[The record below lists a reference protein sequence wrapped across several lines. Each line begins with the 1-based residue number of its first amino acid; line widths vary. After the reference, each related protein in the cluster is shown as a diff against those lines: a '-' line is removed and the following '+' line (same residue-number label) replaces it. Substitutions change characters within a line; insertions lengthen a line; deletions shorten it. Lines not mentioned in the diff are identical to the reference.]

1 MENLYKEAIAD
12 AKALRASAMAN
23 AKAALEEAFE
33 PQLREMFRKTV
44 EEAEEIEENEDL
56 EEADEMGA
64 KHKVEEKKHKK
75 DAEDLHKM
83 DEVEEIEE
91 AEEMEEAEEIEETMD
106 ETSLEEILGELE
118 ALANEGENHE
128 GGMEEEYTEDG
139 MEETENFE
147 AKSEEDGEEE
157 ESEES
162 EEEDEMDGEEVDGEE
177 EEKVI
182 TITLGQLK
190 DILAPYQGEEEG
202 AEGEEDAEGE
212 KTTDDINLDEIFA
225 ELEEASK
232 EKVEEK
238 KEKMEKGKKGEM
250 DENNNA
256 ISQPGVAVP
265 GSNKVSAQND
275 SSPTQLKE
283 ANKTIAYLQTQLKE
297 VNLLN
302 AKYLFM
308 NKLFK
313 AKSLTESQKI
323 KAVNAFDRA
332 TTVKEVKNTFATLNE
347 SFAVSKKKS
356 INEGFASQAA
366 GIAPKQ
372 TQTIESDPFISRMQ
386 VLAGINKK

>member
-1 MENLYKEAIAD
+1 MNY
-12 AKALRASAMAN
+12 
-23 AKAALEEAFE
+23 
-33 PQLREMFRKTV
+33 
-44 EEAEEIEENEDL
+44 
-56 EEADEMGA
+56 
-64 KHKVEEKKHKK
+64 
-75 DAEDLHKM
+75 
-83 DEVEEIEE
+83 
-91 AEEMEEAEEIEETMD
+91 
-106 ETSLEEILGELE
+106 
-118 ALANEGENHE
+118 
-128 GGMEEEYTEDG
+128 
-139 MEETENFE
+139 E
-147 AKSEEDGEEE
+147 AKSEEDGEDEVE
-157 ESEES
+157 MDSEED
-162 EEEDEMDGEEVDGEE
+162 EEEMDGEEMDGEE

-202 AEGEEDAEGE
+202 VEGAEGAEGEEA
-212 KTTDDINLDEIFA
+212 TDDINLDEIFA

-238 KEKMEKGKKGEM
+238 KEKMKADKDEM
-250 DENNNA
+250 EE
-256 ISQPGVAVP
+256 QKQLEVP
-265 GSNKVSAQND
+265 GTEK
-275 SSPTQLKE
+275 QLKE
-283 ANKTIAYLQTQLKE
+283 ANKTISYLQTQLKE

-366 GIAPKQ
+366 GNAPKQ

>member
-44 EEAEEIEENEDL
+44 EEAADDENI

-75 DAEDLHKM
+75 DAEDLDKM

-118 ALANEGENHE
+118 ELANEGADHE
-128 GGMEEEYTEDG
+128 GEMEEGTEEE
-139 MEETENFE
+139 MEEGAEDMNYE

-157 ESEES
+157 V
-162 EEEDEMDGEEVDGEE
+162 EMDGEEEMDDEEMDGEE

-202 AEGEEDAEGE
+202 AEGAEGE
-212 KTTDDINLDEIFA
+212 EATDDINLDEIFA

-238 KEKMEKGKKGEM
+238 KEKMKADKDEM
-250 DENNNA
+250 EE
-256 ISQPGVAVP
+256 QKQLEVP
-265 GSNKVSAQND
+265 GTEK
-275 SSPTQLKE
+275 QLKE
-283 ANKTIAYLQTQLKE
+283 ANKTISYLQTQLKE

-323 KAVNAFDRA
+323 KAINAFDRA

-366 GIAPKQ
+366 GNAPKQ

>member
-1 MENLYKEAIAD
+1 MD
-12 AKALRASAMAN
+12 
-23 AKAALEEAFE
+23 
-33 PQLREMFRKTV
+33 
-44 EEAEEIEENEDL
+44 
-56 EEADEMGA
+56 EADE
-64 KHKVEEKKHKK
+64 
-75 DAEDLHKM
+75 
-83 DEVEEIEE
+83 
-91 AEEMEEAEEIEETMD
+91 MD

-118 ALANEGENHE
+118 ALANEGENHDGE
-128 GGMEEEYTEDG
+128 MEEGTEDE
-139 MEETENFE
+139 MEEGEDTNYE

-157 ESEES
+157 VEMDG
-162 EEEDEMDGEEVDGEE
+162 EEDEEEMDGEEVEGEE

-202 AEGEEDAEGE
+202 AEGAEGE
-212 KTTDDINLDEIFA
+212 EATDDINLDEIFA

-232 EKVEEK
+232 QKVEEK
-238 KEKMEKGKKGEM
+238 KEKMKADKDEM
-250 DENNNA
+250 EE
-256 ISQPGVAVP
+256 QKQLEVP
-265 GSNKVSAQND
+265 GTEK
-275 SSPTQLKE
+275 QLKE
-283 ANKTIAYLQTQLKE
+283 ANKTISYLQTQLKE

-366 GIAPKQ
+366 GNAPKQ

>member
-1 MENLYKEAIAD
+1 
-12 AKALRASAMAN
+12 
-23 AKAALEEAFE
+23 
-33 PQLREMFRKTV
+33 
-44 EEAEEIEENEDL
+44 
-56 EEADEMGA
+56 
-64 KHKVEEKKHKK
+64 
-75 DAEDLHKM
+75 
-83 DEVEEIEE
+83 
-91 AEEMEEAEEIEETMD
+91 MD

-118 ALANEGENHE
+118 ALAQEGENHE
-128 GGMEEEYTEDG
+128 GEMEEEYTEDG

-157 ESEES
+157 ESEEG
-162 EEEDEMDGEEVDGEE
+162 EEEVEMDGEEVDGEE

-202 AEGEEDAEGE
+202 AEGAEGE
-212 KTTDDINLDEIFA
+212 EATDDINLDEIFA

-238 KEKMEKGKKGEM
+238 KEKMKADKDEM
-250 DENNNA
+250 EE
-256 ISQPGVAVP
+256 QKQLEVP
-265 GSNKVSAQND
+265 GTEK
-275 SSPTQLKE
+275 QLKE
-283 ANKTIAYLQTQLKE
+283 ANQTISYLQTQLKE

-323 KAVNAFDRA
+323 KAINAFDRA

-366 GIAPKQ
+366 GLAPKQ

-386 VLAGINKK
+386 KLAGIK

>member
-1 MENLYKEAIAD
+1 M
-12 AKALRASAMAN
+12 
-23 AKAALEEAFE
+23 
-33 PQLREMFRKTV
+33 
-44 EEAEEIEENEDL
+44 EEID
-56 EEADEMGA
+56 
-64 KHKVEEKKHKK
+64 
-75 DAEDLHKM
+75 
-83 DEVEEIEE
+83 EIEE
-91 AEEMEEAEEIEETMD
+91 AEKVEEIDEIDEMEVMD

-118 ALANEGENHE
+118 ALAQEGENPDE
-128 GGMEEEYTEDG
+128 KMEEDYTEDQ
-139 MEETENFE
+139 MEEGEVDTNYE

-157 ESEES
+157 V
-162 EEEDEMDGEEVDGEE
+162 EMDGEEEMDDEEMDGEE

-202 AEGEEDAEGE
+202 AEGAEGE
-212 KTTDDINLDEIFA
+212 EATDDINLDEIFA

-238 KEKMEKGKKGEM
+238 KEKMKADKDEM
-250 DENNNA
+250 EE
-256 ISQPGVAVP
+256 QKQLEVP
-265 GSNKVSAQND
+265 GTEK
-275 SSPTQLKE
+275 QLKE
-283 ANKTIAYLQTQLKE
+283 ANQTISYLQTQLKE

-323 KAVNAFDRA
+323 KAINAFDRA

>member
-1 MENLYKEAIAD
+1 
-12 AKALRASAMAN
+12 
-23 AKAALEEAFE
+23 
-33 PQLREMFRKTV
+33 
-44 EEAEEIEENEDL
+44 
-56 EEADEMGA
+56 
-64 KHKVEEKKHKK
+64 
-75 DAEDLHKM
+75 M
-83 DEVEEIEE
+83 DETEE
-91 AEEMEEAEEIEETMD
+91 MD

-118 ALANEGENHE
+118 ALAQEGENHE
-128 GGMEEEYTEDG
+128 GEMEEEYTEDG
-139 MEETENFE
+139 MEEGEDTMNYE
-147 AKSEEDGEEE
+147 AKSEEDGEDEVE
-157 ESEES
+157 MDG
-162 EEEDEMDGEEVDGEE
+162 EEDEEEMDGEEVDGEE

-202 AEGEEDAEGE
+202 AEDAEGE
-212 KTTDDINLDEIFA
+212 EATDDINLDEIFA

-238 KEKMEKGKKGEM
+238 KEKMKGDKDEM
-250 DENNNA
+250 EE
-256 ISQPGVAVP
+256 QKQLEVP
-265 GSNKVSAQND
+265 GTEK
-275 SSPTQLKE
+275 QLKE
-283 ANKTIAYLQTQLKE
+283 ANKTISYLQTQLKE

-366 GIAPKQ
+366 GNAPKQ

>member
-1 MENLYKEAIAD
+1 MNISIPIPDGLK
-12 AKALRASAMAN
+12 LPQN
-23 AKAALEEAFE
+23 AESE
-33 PQLREMFRKTV
+33 PFT
-44 EEAEEIEENEDL
+44 A
-56 EEADEMGA
+56 
-64 KHKVEEKKHKK
+64 
-75 DAEDLHKM
+75 
-83 DEVEEIEE
+83 EVEFLAMDGMLMPVSVAGMPIASEE
-91 AEEMEEAEEIEETMD
+91 PEMEEEEYEEGGEM
-106 ETSLEEILGELE
+106 EEG
-118 ALANEGENHE
+118 AEGEAE
-128 GGMEEEYTEDG
+128 MEEGEDA
-139 MEETENFE
+139 NYE

-157 ESEES
+157 VEMDG
-162 EEEDEMDGEEVDGEE
+162 EDEMDGEEVEGEE

-202 AEGEEDAEGE
+202 AEGAEGE
-212 KTTDDINLDEIFA
+212 EATDDINLDEIFA

-232 EKVEEK
+232 QKVEEK
-238 KEKMEKGKKGEM
+238 KEKMKADKDEM
-250 DENNNA
+250 EE
-256 ISQPGVAVP
+256 QKQLEVP
-265 GSNKVSAQND
+265 GTEK
-275 SSPTQLKE
+275 QLKE
-283 ANKTIAYLQTQLKE
+283 ANKTISYLQTQLKE

-366 GIAPKQ
+366 GNAPKQ

>member
-1 MENLYKEAIAD
+1 MESLYKEAIAD

-44 EEAEEIEENEDL
+44 EEAADDKNI
-56 EEADEMGA
+56 EEADEMGNA

-75 DAEDLHKM
+75 DAEDLDTM
-83 DEVEEIEE
+83 EEIDEIDEIEE
-91 AEEMEEAEEIEETMD
+91 AEKVEEIDEIDEMEVMD

-118 ALANEGENHE
+118 ALAQEGTDPDEK
-128 GGMEEEYTEDG
+128 MEEDYTEDQ
-139 MEETENFE
+139 MEEGEVDTNYE

-157 ESEES
+157 V
-162 EEEDEMDGEEVDGEE
+162 EMDGEEEMDDEEMDGEE

-202 AEGEEDAEGE
+202 AEGAEGE
-212 KTTDDINLDEIFA
+212 EATDDINLDEIFA

-232 EKVEEK
+232 QKVEEK
-238 KEKMEKGKKGEM
+238 KEKMKGDKAAM
-250 DENNNA
+250 DENEKE
-256 ISQPGVAVP
+256 SMDPTKVP
-265 GSNKVSAQND
+265 G
-275 SSPTQLKE
+275 TEMQLKE
-283 ANKTIAYLQTQLKE
+283 ANKTISYLQTQLKE

-323 KAVNAFDRA
+323 KAINAFDRA

-347 SFAVSKKKS
+347 SFAISKKKS

>member
-44 EEAEEIEENEDL
+44 EEAADDKNI
-56 EEADEMGA
+56 EEADEMGNA

-75 DAEDLHKM
+75 DAEDLDKM
-83 DEVEEIEE
+83 EEIDEIDEIDEAEKVEEIDEID
-91 AEEMEEAEEIEETMD
+91 EMEVMD

-118 ALANEGENHE
+118 ALAQEGEKPE
-128 GGMEEEYTEDG
+128 GEMEEGTEDE
-139 MEETENFE
+139 MEEGEDANYE

-157 ESEES
+157 VEMDG
-162 EEEDEMDGEEVDGEE
+162 EDEMDDEEMDGEE

-202 AEGEEDAEGE
+202 AEGAEGE
-212 KTTDDINLDEIFA
+212 EATDDINLDEIFA

-238 KEKMEKGKKGEM
+238 KEKMKAGKDEM
-250 DENNNA
+250 EE
-256 ISQPGVAVP
+256 QKQLEVP
-265 GSNKVSAQND
+265 GTEK
-275 SSPTQLKE
+275 QLKE
-283 ANKTIAYLQTQLKE
+283 ANKTISYLQTQLKE

-323 KAVNAFDRA
+323 KAINAFDRA

-366 GIAPKQ
+366 GNAPKQ

>member
-56 EEADEMGA
+56 EEAEEMEEA

-75 DAEDLHKM
+75 DAEDLDKM

-118 ALANEGENHE
+118 ALAQEGENHE
-128 GGMEEEYTEDG
+128 GEMEEEYTEDG

-157 ESEES
+157 ESEEG
-162 EEEDEMDGEEVDGEE
+162 EEEVEMDGEEVDGEE

-202 AEGEEDAEGE
+202 AEGAEGE
-212 KTTDDINLDEIFA
+212 EATDDINLDEIFA

-238 KEKMEKGKKGEM
+238 KEKMEKGKEEM
-250 DENNNA
+250 EEQEQLV
-256 ISQPGVAVP
+256 IPGTE
-265 GSNKVSAQND
+265 K
-275 SSPTQLKE
+275 QLKE
-283 ANKTIAYLQTQLKE
+283 ANKTISYLQTQLKE

-347 SFAVSKKKS
+347 SFSVSKKKS

-366 GIAPKQ
+366 GNAPKQ
-372 TQTIESDPFISRMQ
+372 SQTIESDPFISRMQ

>member
-56 EEADEMGA
+56 EEAEEMEEA

-75 DAEDLHKM
+75 DAEDLDKM

-118 ALANEGENHE
+118 ALAQEGENHE

-139 MEETENFE
+139 MEEGEDAMNYE
-147 AKSEEDGEEE
+147 AKSEEDGEDEVE
-157 ESEES
+157 MDSEED
-162 EEEDEMDGEEVDGEE
+162 EEEMDGEEVEGEE

-202 AEGEEDAEGE
+202 VEGAEGAEGEEA
-212 KTTDDINLDEIFA
+212 TDDINLDEIFA

-238 KEKMEKGKKGEM
+238 KEKMKADKDEM
-250 DENNNA
+250 EE
-256 ISQPGVAVP
+256 QKQLEVP
-265 GSNKVSAQND
+265 GTEK
-275 SSPTQLKE
+275 QLKE
-283 ANKTIAYLQTQLKE
+283 ANKTISYLQTQLKE

-347 SFAVSKKKS
+347 SFSVSKKKS

-366 GIAPKQ
+366 GNAPKQ
-372 TQTIESDPFISRMQ
+372 SQTIESDPFISRMQ

>member
-44 EEAEEIEENEDL
+44 EEAADDENI
-56 EEADEMGA
+56 EEADEMGKA

-75 DAEDLHKM
+75 DAEGL
-83 DEVEEIEE
+83 DEIDEIDEIDEAEKVEEIDEID
-91 AEEMEEAEEIEETMD
+91 EIEETMD

-118 ALANEGENHE
+118 ALAQEGENHE

-139 MEETENFE
+139 MEEGEDAMNYE
-147 AKSEEDGEEE
+147 AKSEEDGEDEVE
-157 ESEES
+157 MDSEED
-162 EEEDEMDGEEVDGEE
+162 EEEMDGEEVEGEE

-202 AEGEEDAEGE
+202 AEGAEGE
-212 KTTDDINLDEIFA
+212 EATDDINLDEIFA

-238 KEKMEKGKKGEM
+238 KEKMKADKDEM
-250 DENNNA
+250 EE
-256 ISQPGVAVP
+256 QKQLEVP
-265 GSNKVSAQND
+265 GTEK
-275 SSPTQLKE
+275 QLKE
-283 ANKTIAYLQTQLKE
+283 ANKTISYLQTQLKE

-347 SFAVSKKKS
+347 SFSVSKKKS

-366 GIAPKQ
+366 GNAPKQ

>member
-33 PQLREMFRKTV
+33 PKLKEMFRKTV

-56 EEADEMGA
+56 EEADEMGNA

-75 DAEDLHKM
+75 DAEDLDKM

-118 ALANEGENHE
+118 ALAQEGENHE
-128 GGMEEEYTEDG
+128 GEMEEEYTEDG

-157 ESEES
+157 ESEEG
-162 EEEDEMDGEEVDGEE
+162 EEEEVEMDGEEVDGEE

-202 AEGEEDAEGE
+202 AEGAEGE
-212 KTTDDINLDEIFA
+212 EATDDINLDEIFA

-238 KEKMEKGKKGEM
+238 KEKMKAGKDEM
-250 DENNNA
+250 EE
-256 ISQPGVAVP
+256 QKQLEVP
-265 GSNKVSAQND
+265 GTEK
-275 SSPTQLKE
+275 QLKE
-283 ANKTIAYLQTQLKE
+283 ANQTISYLQTQLKE

-323 KAVNAFDRA
+323 KAINAFDRA

-347 SFAVSKKKS
+347 SFSVSKKKS

-366 GIAPKQ
+366 GNAPKQ
-372 TQTIESDPFISRMQ
+372 SQTIESDPFISRMQ

>member
-1 MENLYKEAIAD
+1 
-12 AKALRASAMAN
+12 
-23 AKAALEEAFE
+23 
-33 PQLREMFRKTV
+33 
-44 EEAEEIEENEDL
+44 
-56 EEADEMGA
+56 
-64 KHKVEEKKHKK
+64 
-75 DAEDLHKM
+75 
-83 DEVEEIEE
+83 
-91 AEEMEEAEEIEETMD
+91 MD

-118 ALANEGENHE
+118 ALAQEGEKPE
-128 GGMEEEYTEDG
+128 GEMEEEYTEDG
-139 MEETENFE
+139 MEEGEDTMNYE
-147 AKSEEDGEEE
+147 AKSEEDGEDEVE
-157 ESEES
+157 MDSEED
-162 EEEDEMDGEEVDGEE
+162 EEEMDGEEMDGEE

-202 AEGEEDAEGE
+202 AEGAEGE
-212 KTTDDINLDEIFA
+212 EATDDINLDEIFA

-238 KEKMEKGKKGEM
+238 KEKMKGNKDEM
-250 DENNNA
+250 EE
-256 ISQPGVAVP
+256 QKQLEVP
-265 GSNKVSAQND
+265 GTEK
-275 SSPTQLKE
+275 QLKE
-283 ANKTIAYLQTQLKE
+283 ANKTISYLQTQLKE

-366 GIAPKQ
+366 GNAPKQ

>member
-56 EEADEMGA
+56 EEAEEMEEA

-75 DAEDLHKM
+75 DAEDLDKM

-128 GGMEEEYTEDG
+128 GEMEEEYTEDG

-157 ESEES
+157 EES
-162 EEEDEMDGEEVDGEE
+162 EEGEEEVEMDGEEVEGE

-202 AEGEEDAEGE
+202 AEGAEGE
-212 KTTDDINLDEIFA
+212 EATDDINLDEIFA

-238 KEKMEKGKKGEM
+238 KEKMEKGKEAM
-250 DENNNA
+250 DENEKE
-256 ISQPGVAVP
+256 SMDPSKVP
-265 GSNKVSAQND
+265 GTEK
-275 SSPTQLKE
+275 QLKE
-283 ANKTIAYLQTQLKE
+283 ANKTISYLQTQLKE

-347 SFAVSKKKS
+347 SFSVSKKKS

-366 GIAPKQ
+366 GNAPKQ
-372 TQTIESDPFISRMQ
+372 SQTIESDPFISRMQ

>member
-33 PQLREMFRKTV
+33 PKLKEMFRKTV

-56 EEADEMGA
+56 EEADEMGNA

-75 DAEDLHKM
+75 DAEDLDKM

-118 ALANEGENHE
+118 ALAQEGENHE
-128 GGMEEEYTEDG
+128 GEMEEEYTEDG

-157 ESEES
+157 ESEEG
-162 EEEDEMDGEEVDGEE
+162 EEEVEMDGEEVDGEE

-202 AEGEEDAEGE
+202 AEGAEGE
-212 KTTDDINLDEIFA
+212 EATDDINLDEIFA

-238 KEKMEKGKKGEM
+238 KEKMEKGKEEM
-250 DENNNA
+250 EE
-256 ISQPGVAVP
+256 QEQLVVP
-265 GSNKVSAQND
+265 GTEK
-275 SSPTQLKE
+275 QLKE
-283 ANKTIAYLQTQLKE
+283 ANQTISYLQTQLKE

-323 KAVNAFDRA
+323 KAINAFDRA

-347 SFAVSKKKS
+347 SFSVSKKKS

-366 GIAPKQ
+366 GNAPKQ
-372 TQTIESDPFISRMQ
+372 SQTIESDPFISRMQ

>member
-1 MENLYKEAIAD
+1 M
-12 AKALRASAMAN
+12 
-23 AKAALEEAFE
+23 
-33 PQLREMFRKTV
+33 
-44 EEAEEIEENEDL
+44 
-56 EEADEMGA
+56 
-64 KHKVEEKKHKK
+64 
-75 DAEDLHKM
+75 
-83 DEVEEIEE
+83 
-91 AEEMEEAEEIEETMD
+91 
-106 ETSLEEILGELE
+106 
-118 ALANEGENHE
+118 
-128 GGMEEEYTEDG
+128 
-139 MEETENFE
+139 
-147 AKSEEDGEEE
+147 
-157 ESEES
+157 
-162 EEEDEMDGEEVDGEE
+162 DGEE

-202 AEGEEDAEGE
+202 AEGAEGE
-212 KTTDDINLDEIFA
+212 EATDDINLDEIFA

-238 KEKMEKGKKGEM
+238 KEKMKADKDEM
-250 DENNNA
+250 EE
-256 ISQPGVAVP
+256 QKQLEVP
-265 GSNKVSAQND
+265 GTEK
-275 SSPTQLKE
+275 QLKE
-283 ANKTIAYLQTQLKE
+283 ANQTISYLQTQLKE

-323 KAVNAFDRA
+323 KAINAFDRA

>member
-44 EEAEEIEENEDL
+44 EEAADDENI
-56 EEADEMGA
+56 EEADEMGKA

-75 DAEDLHKM
+75 DAEEL
-83 DEVEEIEE
+83 DEIDEIDEIDEAEKVEEIDEID
-91 AEEMEEAEEIEETMD
+91 EIEETMD

-118 ALANEGENHE
+118 ALAQEGENHE

-139 MEETENFE
+139 MEEGEDAMNYE

-157 ESEES
+157 EMDS
-162 EEEDEMDGEEVDGEE
+162 EEDEEEMDDEEMDGEE

-202 AEGEEDAEGE
+202 VEGAEGAEGEEA
-212 KTTDDINLDEIFA
+212 TDDINLDEIFA

-238 KEKMEKGKKGEM
+238 KEKMKGNKDEM
-250 DENNNA
+250 EE
-256 ISQPGVAVP
+256 QKQLEVP
-265 GSNKVSAQND
+265 GTEK
-275 SSPTQLKE
+275 QLKE
-283 ANKTIAYLQTQLKE
+283 ANKTISYLQTQLKE

-366 GIAPKQ
+366 GNAPKQ
-372 TQTIESDPFISRMQ
+372 SQTIESDPFISRMQ

>member
-56 EEADEMGA
+56 EEAEEMEEA

-75 DAEDLHKM
+75 DAEDLDKM

-118 ALANEGENHE
+118 ALANEGENHDGE
-128 GGMEEEYTEDG
+128 MEEEYTEDG

-157 ESEES
+157 ESEEG
-162 EEEDEMDGEEVDGEE
+162 EEEVEMDGEEVEGE

-202 AEGEEDAEGE
+202 AEGAEGE
-212 KTTDDINLDEIFA
+212 EATDDINLDEIFA

-238 KEKMEKGKKGEM
+238 KEKMEKGKEEM
-250 DENNNA
+250 EEQEQLV
-256 ISQPGVAVP
+256 IPGTE
-265 GSNKVSAQND
+265 K
-275 SSPTQLKE
+275 QLKE
-283 ANKTIAYLQTQLKE
+283 ANKTISYLQTQLKE

-347 SFAVSKKKS
+347 SFSVSKKKS

-366 GIAPKQ
+366 GNAPKQ

>member
-1 MENLYKEAIAD
+1 
-12 AKALRASAMAN
+12 
-23 AKAALEEAFE
+23 
-33 PQLREMFRKTV
+33 
-44 EEAEEIEENEDL
+44 
-56 EEADEMGA
+56 
-64 KHKVEEKKHKK
+64 
-75 DAEDLHKM
+75 
-83 DEVEEIEE
+83 
-91 AEEMEEAEEIEETMD
+91 
-106 ETSLEEILGELE
+106 
-118 ALANEGENHE
+118 
-128 GGMEEEYTEDG
+128 
-139 MEETENFE
+139 
-147 AKSEEDGEEE
+147 
-157 ESEES
+157 
-162 EEEDEMDGEEVDGEE
+162 MDGEEVEGEE

-202 AEGEEDAEGE
+202 AEGAEGE
-212 KTTDDINLDEIFA
+212 EATDDINLDEIFA

-238 KEKMEKGKKGEM
+238 KEKMEKGKEAM
-250 DENNNA
+250 DENEKE
-256 ISQPGVAVP
+256 SMDPSKVP
-265 GSNKVSAQND
+265 GTEK
-275 SSPTQLKE
+275 QLKE
-283 ANKTIAYLQTQLKE
+283 ANKTISYLQTQLKE

-366 GIAPKQ
+366 GNAPKQ
-372 TQTIESDPFISRMQ
+372 SQTIESDPFISRMQ

>member
-1 MENLYKEAIAD
+1 
-12 AKALRASAMAN
+12 
-23 AKAALEEAFE
+23 
-33 PQLREMFRKTV
+33 
-44 EEAEEIEENEDL
+44 
-56 EEADEMGA
+56 
-64 KHKVEEKKHKK
+64 
-75 DAEDLHKM
+75 M
-83 DEVEEIEE
+83 DETEE
-91 AEEMEEAEEIEETMD
+91 MD

-118 ALANEGENHE
+118 ALANEGEDHE
-128 GGMEEEYTEDG
+128 GQMEEEYTE
-139 MEETENFE
+139 EEVENFE

-157 ESEES
+157 ESEE
-162 EEEDEMDGEEVDGEE
+162 EVEMGDDEVEGE

-190 DILAPYQGEEEG
+190 DILAPYQADEEG
-202 AEGEEDAEGE
+202 AEGAEGDE
-212 KTTDDINLDEIFA
+212 AADDINLDEIFA

-238 KEKMEKGKKGEM
+238 KEEMEEGKDEM
-250 DENNNA
+250 DE
-256 ISQPGVAVP
+256 QEQLVVP
-265 GSNKVSAQND
+265 GTEK
-275 SSPTQLKE
+275 QLKE
-283 ANKTIAYLQTQLKE
+283 ANETISYLQTQLKE

-323 KAVNAFDRA
+323 KAINAFDRA

-366 GIAPKQ
+366 GLAPKQ

-386 VLAGINKK
+386 KLAGIK

>member
-1 MENLYKEAIAD
+1 
-12 AKALRASAMAN
+12 
-23 AKAALEEAFE
+23 
-33 PQLREMFRKTV
+33 
-44 EEAEEIEENEDL
+44 
-56 EEADEMGA
+56 
-64 KHKVEEKKHKK
+64 
-75 DAEDLHKM
+75 
-83 DEVEEIEE
+83 
-91 AEEMEEAEEIEETMD
+91 MD

-118 ALANEGENHE
+118 ALAQEGENHV

-139 MEETENFE
+139 MEEGEEAMNYE

-157 ESEES
+157 EEMDS
-162 EEEDEMDGEEVDGEE
+162 EEDEEEMDDEEMDGEE

-202 AEGEEDAEGE
+202 AEDAEGE
-212 KTTDDINLDEIFA
+212 EATDDINLDEIFA

-238 KEKMEKGKKGEM
+238 KEKMKADKDEM
-250 DENNNA
+250 EE
-256 ISQPGVAVP
+256 QKQLEVP
-265 GSNKVSAQND
+265 GTEK
-275 SSPTQLKE
+275 QLKE
-283 ANKTIAYLQTQLKE
+283 ANKTISYLQTQLKE

>member
-1 MENLYKEAIAD
+1 
-12 AKALRASAMAN
+12 
-23 AKAALEEAFE
+23 
-33 PQLREMFRKTV
+33 
-44 EEAEEIEENEDL
+44 
-56 EEADEMGA
+56 
-64 KHKVEEKKHKK
+64 
-75 DAEDLHKM
+75 
-83 DEVEEIEE
+83 
-91 AEEMEEAEEIEETMD
+91 MD

-118 ALANEGENHE
+118 ALANEGEGHE
-128 GGMEEEYTEDG
+128 GEMEEEYTE
-139 MEETENFE
+139 EEVENFE

-157 ESEES
+157 ESEE
-162 EEEDEMDGEEVDGEE
+162 EVEMGDDEVEGEE

-190 DILAPYQGEEEG
+190 DILAPYQADEEGAEG
-202 AEGEEDAEGE
+202 AEGEEA
-212 KTTDDINLDEIFA
+212 TDDINLDEIFA

-238 KEKMEKGKKGEM
+238 KEEMEEGKDEM
-250 DENNNA
+250 DE
-256 ISQPGVAVP
+256 QEQLVVP
-265 GSNKVSAQND
+265 GTEK
-275 SSPTQLKE
+275 QLKE
-283 ANKTIAYLQTQLKE
+283 ANQTISYLQTQLKE

-323 KAVNAFDRA
+323 KAINAFDRA

-366 GIAPKQ
+366 GLAPKQ

-386 VLAGINKK
+386 KLAGIK

>member
-1 MENLYKEAIAD
+1 M
-12 AKALRASAMAN
+12 
-23 AKAALEEAFE
+23 
-33 PQLREMFRKTV
+33 
-44 EEAEEIEENEDL
+44 
-56 EEADEMGA
+56 
-64 KHKVEEKKHKK
+64 
-75 DAEDLHKM
+75 
-83 DEVEEIEE
+83 VEEIDEID
-91 AEEMEEAEEIEETMD
+91 EIEETMD

-118 ALANEGENHE
+118 ALAQEGENHE

-139 MEETENFE
+139 MEEGEDAMNYE
-147 AKSEEDGEEE
+147 AKSEEDGEDEVE
-157 ESEES
+157 MDSEED
-162 EEEDEMDGEEVDGEE
+162 EEEMDGEEMDGEE

-202 AEGEEDAEGE
+202 AEGAEGE
-212 KTTDDINLDEIFA
+212 EATDDINLDEIFA

-232 EKVEEK
+232 QKVEEK
-238 KEKMEKGKKGEM
+238 KEKMKADKETM
-250 DENNNA
+250 DENEKE
-256 ISQPGVAVP
+256 SMDPTKVP
-265 GSNKVSAQND
+265 GTEK
-275 SSPTQLKE
+275 QLKE
-283 ANKTIAYLQTQLKE
+283 ANKTISYLQTQLKE

-366 GIAPKQ
+366 GNAPKQ
-372 TQTIESDPFISRMQ
+372 SQTIESDPFISRMQ

>member
-1 MENLYKEAIAD
+1 
-12 AKALRASAMAN
+12 
-23 AKAALEEAFE
+23 
-33 PQLREMFRKTV
+33 
-44 EEAEEIEENEDL
+44 
-56 EEADEMGA
+56 
-64 KHKVEEKKHKK
+64 
-75 DAEDLHKM
+75 
-83 DEVEEIEE
+83 
-91 AEEMEEAEEIEETMD
+91 MD

-118 ALANEGENHE
+118 ALANEGEDHE
-128 GGMEEEYTEDG
+128 GQMEEEYTE
-139 MEETENFE
+139 EEVENFE

-157 ESEES
+157 ESEE
-162 EEEDEMDGEEVDGEE
+162 EVEMDGEEMDGEE

-190 DILAPYQGEEEG
+190 DILAPYQADEEG
-202 AEGEEDAEGE
+202 AEGDEAA
-212 KTTDDINLDEIFA
+212 DDINLDEIFA

-238 KEKMEKGKKGEM
+238 KEEMEEGKDEM
-250 DENNNA
+250 DE
-256 ISQPGVAVP
+256 QEQLVVP
-265 GSNKVSAQND
+265 GTEK
-275 SSPTQLKE
+275 QLKE
-283 ANKTIAYLQTQLKE
+283 ANQTISYLQTQLKE

-323 KAVNAFDRA
+323 KAINAFDRA

-366 GIAPKQ
+366 GNAPKQ

>member
-44 EEAEEIEENEDL
+44 EEAADDENI
-56 EEADEMGA
+56 EEADEMGKA

-75 DAEDLHKM
+75 DAEGL
-83 DEVEEIEE
+83 DEIDEIDEIDEAEKVEEIDEID
-91 AEEMEEAEEIEETMD
+91 EIEETMD

-118 ALANEGENHE
+118 ALAQEGEKPE
-128 GGMEEEYTEDG
+128 GEMEEEYTEDG
-139 MEETENFE
+139 MEEGEDTTNYE
-147 AKSEEDGEEE
+147 AKSEEDGEDEVE
-157 ESEES
+157 MDSEED
-162 EEEDEMDGEEVDGEE
+162 EEEMDGEEMDGEE

-202 AEGEEDAEGE
+202 AEDAEGE
-212 KTTDDINLDEIFA
+212 EATDDINLDEIFA

-232 EKVEEK
+232 QKVEEK
-238 KEKMEKGKKGEM
+238 KEKMKADKETM
-250 DENNNA
+250 DENEKE
-256 ISQPGVAVP
+256 SMDPTKVP
-265 GSNKVSAQND
+265 GTEV
-275 SSPTQLKE
+275 QLKE
-283 ANKTIAYLQTQLKE
+283 ANKTISYLQTQLKE

-323 KAVNAFDRA
+323 KAINAFDRA

-366 GIAPKQ
+366 GNAPKQ
-372 TQTIESDPFISRMQ
+372 SQTIESDPFISRMQ

>member
-44 EEAEEIEENEDL
+44 EEAADDENI

-75 DAEDLHKM
+75 DAEDLDKM
-83 DEVEEIEE
+83 EEIDEIDEIEE
-91 AEEMEEAEEIEETMD
+91 AEKVEEIDEIDEMEVMD

-118 ALANEGENHE
+118 ELAKEGENHDGE
-128 GGMEEEYTEDG
+128 MEEDYTDG
-139 MEETENFE
+139 EMEEGEVDTNYE

-157 ESEES
+157 V
-162 EEEDEMDGEEVDGEE
+162 EMDGEEEMDDEEMDGEE

-202 AEGEEDAEGE
+202 AEGAEGE
-212 KTTDDINLDEIFA
+212 EATDDINLDEIFA

-238 KEKMEKGKKGEM
+238 KEKMKADKDEM
-250 DENNNA
+250 EE
-256 ISQPGVAVP
+256 QKQLEVP
-265 GSNKVSAQND
+265 GTEK
-275 SSPTQLKE
+275 QLKE
-283 ANKTIAYLQTQLKE
+283 ANQTISYLQTQLKE

-323 KAVNAFDRA
+323 KAINAFDRA

-372 TQTIESDPFISRMQ
+372 TQTIELDPFISRMQ

>member
-1 MENLYKEAIAD
+1 
-12 AKALRASAMAN
+12 MAN

-75 DAEDLHKM
+75 DAEDLDKM

-118 ALANEGENHE
+118 ELAKEGENHDGE
-128 GGMEEEYTEDG
+128 MEEDYTDG
-139 MEETENFE
+139 EMEEGEVDTNYE

-157 ESEES
+157 V
-162 EEEDEMDGEEVDGEE
+162 EMDGEEEMDDEEMDGEE

-202 AEGEEDAEGE
+202 AEGAEGE
-212 KTTDDINLDEIFA
+212 EATDDINLDEIFA

-238 KEKMEKGKKGEM
+238 KEKMKADKDEM
-250 DENNNA
+250 EE
-256 ISQPGVAVP
+256 QKQLEVP
-265 GSNKVSAQND
+265 GTEK
-275 SSPTQLKE
+275 QLKE
-283 ANKTIAYLQTQLKE
+283 ANQTISYLQTQLKE

-323 KAVNAFDRA
+323 KAINAFDRA

>member
-1 MENLYKEAIAD
+1 MESLYKEAIAD

-44 EEAEEIEENEDL
+44 EEAADDKNI
-56 EEADEMGA
+56 EEADEMGNA

-75 DAEDLHKM
+75 DAEDLDKM
-83 DEVEEIEE
+83 EEIDEIDEIEE
-91 AEEMEEAEEIEETMD
+91 AEKVEEIDEIDEMEVMD

-118 ALANEGENHE
+118 ELAKEGENHDGE
-128 GGMEEEYTEDG
+128 MEEDYTDG
-139 MEETENFE
+139 EMEEGEVDTNYE

-157 ESEES
+157 V
-162 EEEDEMDGEEVDGEE
+162 EMDGEEEMDDEEMDGEEE

-202 AEGEEDAEGE
+202 AEGAEGE
-212 KTTDDINLDEIFA
+212 EATDDINLDEIFA

-238 KEKMEKGKKGEM
+238 KEKMKADKAEM
-250 DENNNA
+250 EE
-256 ISQPGVAVP
+256 QKQLEVP
-265 GSNKVSAQND
+265 GTEK
-275 SSPTQLKE
+275 QLKE
-283 ANKTIAYLQTQLKE
+283 ANQTISYLQTQLKE

-323 KAVNAFDRA
+323 KAINAFDRA

-347 SFAVSKKKS
+347 SFAISKKKS

>member
-44 EEAEEIEENEDL
+44 EEAADDENI

-75 DAEDLHKM
+75 DAEDLDKM
-83 DEVEEIEE
+83 EEIDEIDEIDEAEKVEEIDEID
-91 AEEMEEAEEIEETMD
+91 EMEVMD

-118 ALANEGENHE
+118 ALAQEGENPDE
-128 GGMEEEYTEDG
+128 KMEEDYTEG
-139 MEETENFE
+139 EMEEGAEDTNYE

-157 ESEES
+157 V
-162 EEEDEMDGEEVDGEE
+162 EMDGEEEMDDEEMDGEE

-202 AEGEEDAEGE
+202 AEGAEGE
-212 KTTDDINLDEIFA
+212 EATDDINLDEIFA

-238 KEKMEKGKKGEM
+238 KEKMKADKDEM
-250 DENNNA
+250 EE
-256 ISQPGVAVP
+256 QKQLEVP
-265 GSNKVSAQND
+265 GTEK
-275 SSPTQLKE
+275 QLKE
-283 ANKTIAYLQTQLKE
+283 ANKTISYLQTQLKE

-323 KAVNAFDRA
+323 KAINAFDRA